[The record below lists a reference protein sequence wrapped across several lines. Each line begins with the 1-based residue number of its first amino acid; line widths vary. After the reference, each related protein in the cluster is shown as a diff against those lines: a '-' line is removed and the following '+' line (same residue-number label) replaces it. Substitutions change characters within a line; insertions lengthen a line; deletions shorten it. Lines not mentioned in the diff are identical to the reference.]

1 MFWIISRVINY
12 DLEACWNMKFGT
24 IRFTLFFLISL
35 DASDHVVEIARAI
48 FEKHPRAL
56 NHLNL
61 PYFLI
66 ILCLLV
72 GLK

>member
-1 MFWIISRVINY
+1 MLGIIIRVINY
-12 DLEACWNMKFGT
+12 NLEAYWHMRFGP

-35 DASDHVVEIARAI
+35 DASDHVVEIARTI